1 MIQIAVLNEWTGIS
15 DADIRTML
23 QPSDTNGTLT
33 SSQSGELDR
42 VAVSRFLRCL
52 VFIERGCFEGRGVR
66 TLITRQKGSL
76 SIAPTNQTSW
86 EMWHPGRPE

>member
-42 VAVSRFLRCL
+42 IVVSRFPRCL
-52 VFIERGCFEGRGVR
+52 VFIERGVS
-66 TLITRQKGSL
+66 KGEAYVL
-76 SIAPTNQTSW
+76 
-86 EMWHPGRPE
+86 